1 MKLPQPHSAFL
12 RAQLARI
19 WGGTLGLVAALAAL
33 FVVYGVLDYRTQYAL
48 AENEAQE
55 IADMAALN
63 AEGTLQGA
71 NQLLTGMG
79 AIMQHAPQAATPQ
92 APAIRNTLLTW
103 RDGVPYLMDLLVV
116 EPPGRIV
123 HWTGPGEPPDVADR
137 EYVRHHLTMTDSPL
151 YVGVPQ
157 VSKVHREQWFFGV
170 SKALRDERG
179 EVRQVVV
186 AAINLSVFGDT
197 LSARFSTPGS
207 TLAIASADGHLYARI
222 PDNARHVGKQ
232 LPLPPEAAQFPAGT
246 PAGIFATRSPLDNRK
261 RVIAFRQLRGTALYA
276 VGSVDLGRIM
286 APWYE
291 RLALVIGLWLVL
303 GTAALGFARKLAASA
318 REHEKLAAI
327 DGLTGVLNRR
337 SLLGLAE
344 QPARPGER
352 SAGGERLVV
361 LMIDV
366 DHFKAIND
374 SYGHACGDDIL
385 RRIAGALRGCCRQ
398 SDLVGRYGGEE
409 FLVVLSNASL
419 DDGLLLAEEMRE
431 AVREI
436 CTPRG
441 PVSVS
446 IGVAAISAVDGTLD
460 EAIRSAD
467 AAMYA
472 AKAAGRN
479 CVRAAEEHVPVA
491 PYGRDD

>member
-1 MKLPQPHSAFL
+1 MTLPPPQSAFL
-12 RAQLARI
+12 RTQLARI
-19 WGGTLGLVAALAAL
+19 WGGTLGLVAALAIL
-33 FVVYGVLDYRTQYAL
+33 FIAYGRLDYRAQYAL

-55 IADMAALN
+55 LADMAAIN
-63 AEGTLQGA
+63 AEGTLQGV
-71 NQLLTGMG
+71 NQLLVGMG
-79 AIMQHAPQAATPQ
+79 AILLHAPEAATPH
-92 APAIRNTLLTW
+92 APRIRDTLLAW
-103 RDGVPYLMDLLVV
+103 RAGMPYLMDLLVV

-123 HWTGPGEPPDVADR
+123 HWTGPGEPPDVTDR
-137 EYVRHHLTMTDSPL
+137 QYVRHHLATSESPL
-151 YVGVPQ
+151 YIGVPQ
-157 VSKVHREQWFFGV
+157 LSKVHREQWFFGV

-186 AAINLSVFGDT
+186 AAINLRVFGDM
-197 LSARFSTPGS
+197 LGVRFSAAGS
-207 TLAIASADGHLYARI
+207 TLAIASDDGRIYARI

-246 PAGIFATRSPLDNRK
+246 PAGVFATRSPLDQRK
-261 RVIAFRQLRGTALYA
+261 RVVAFRQLRGTTLYA
-276 VGSVDLGRIM
+276 VGSVDIGRIM

-318 REHEKLAAI
+318 REHEMLAAI

-344 QPARPGER
+344 NPERAGER
-352 SAGGERLVV
+352 SAGGERLAV

-385 RRIAGALRGCCRQ
+385 RRIAEALRGCCRQ

-409 FLVVLSNASL
+409 FLVVLSDASL
-419 DDGLLLAEEMRE
+419 DDALLLAEKMRRSVSGIGT
-431 AVREI
+431 A
-436 CTPRG
+436 RG

-446 IGVAAISAVDGTLD
+446 IGVAAIGTVDGTLD

-479 CVRAAEEHVPVA
+479 CVRVAEEKPPPA